1 MAHACRARRL
11 VVLLAFL
18 CAAPAAGDTRAKTAG
33 SEAGAADPVSREVGS
48 EHREYQIKAAFLLNF
63 IRYTTWPPEAFA
75 NPKAPIEVTVV
86 GRDPFGPILE
96 ETFAG
101 ETIEG
106 RRIVVRRERGLPE
119 ALTGHVVFSA
129 DLEHVGRAELL
140 RACRRRP
147 MLLVGESPDFAAEG
161 ACVNFYLADK
171 KTRFEINTDSLAE
184 AKLVISPAVLKLA
197 RIVKGRRE
205 ESR

>member
-1 MAHACRARRL
+1 MAPASGRRRL
-11 VVLLAFL
+11 GLLLLLL
-18 CAAPAAGDTRAKTAG
+18 CAPAAGVARAAE
-33 SEAGAADPVSREVGS
+33 SEAGAPRPARSEVGP

-75 NPKAPIEVTVV
+75 DPKAPIVVTVV

-101 ETIEG
+101 EVIEG
-106 RRIVVRRERGLPE
+106 RRIAILRERSLPE
-119 ALTGHVVFSA
+119 SLTGHVVFSA
-129 DLEHVGRAELL
+129 DLEHVGRGELL

-147 MLLVGESPDFAAEG
+147 ILLVGESPEFAAEG

-184 AKLVISPAVLKLA
+184 AGLVVSPAVLKLA

-205 ESR
+205 EPR